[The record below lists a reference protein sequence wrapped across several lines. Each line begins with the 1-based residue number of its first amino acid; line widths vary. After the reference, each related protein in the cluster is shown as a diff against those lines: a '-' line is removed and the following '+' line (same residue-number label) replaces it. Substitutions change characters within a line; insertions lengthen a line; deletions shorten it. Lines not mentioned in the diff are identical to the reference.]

1 MATVY
6 DIANFLIST
15 SSVVGMKDMTN
26 LKLNKLVYFV
36 QGIYCAKTGK
46 PLFPD
51 SIEAWT
57 YGPVIRALY
66 DKYKCYGDSIITGVD
81 SSYNENCFTNE
92 ELDILTDVVIMFK
105 GYSAS
110 QLVELTH
117 MQNKAWS
124 KHYVKNHNNVI
135 PLNDIVDDAQ
145 SILQNC
151 SSFNID
157 NLESVGYRDTDG
169 VLVLPVDYD

>member
-6 DIANFLIST
+6 DVANFLISI
-15 SSVVGMKDMTN
+15 SDVIEVKDITN
-26 LKLNKLVYFV
+26 LKLNKLVYFA

-46 PLFPD
+46 PLFTD
-51 SIEAWT
+51 SVEAWT

-66 DKYKCYGDSIITGVD
+66 DKYKCYGDSVITKVD

-110 QLVELTH
+110 QLVDLTH
-117 MQNKAWS
+117 MPNKAWS
-124 KHYVKNHNNVI
+124 KHYVKNRNNVI
-135 PLNDIVDDAQ
+135 PLSDIVADANDILANYNNY
-145 SILQNC
+145 S
-151 SSFNID
+151 ID
-157 NLESVGYRDTDG
+157 NLESIGYRDTDG
-169 VLVLPVDYD
+169 ILVLPVDYD

>member
-6 DIANFLIST
+6 DIANFLIFT

-46 PLFPD
+46 LLFPD

-105 GYSAS
+105 GYSA
-110 QLVELTH
+110 ELTH
-117 MQNKAWS
+117 MPNKAWS
-124 KHYVKNHNNVI
+124 KYYVKNQNNVI
-135 PLNDIVDDAQ
+135 QLSDIVDDAN
-145 SILQNC
+145 SILQNY

-169 VLVLPVDYD
+169 VLVLPIEWNDN